1 MCTHIGRRIRI
12 VMFAIDPKFLSTDG
26 FGGHIVADFV
36 FVRNPVEQGIDG
48 QNYMLVMKDIFPQN
62 RYAYPVES
70 REYAEII
77 KGISH
82 FLKSTDTVGIAYT
95 GNAREFIKAFEEF
108 KIDHQTSIE
117 YLDSTKS

>member
-1 MCTHIGRRIRI
+1 
-12 VMFAIDPKFLSTDG
+12 
-26 FGGHIVADFV
+26 
-36 FVRNPVEQGIDG
+36 
-48 QNYMLVMKDIFPQN
+48 MLVMKDIFPQN

-70 REYAEII
+70 REYAEI

-82 FLKSTDTVGIAYT
+82 FLKSTHTVGIAYT